1 MTIQVVEKIHMETQ
15 ICQKI
20 SFLGVNWKFM
30 HE

>member
-1 MTIQVVEKIHMETQ
+1 MTIQIVEKIHMEIQ
-15 ICQKI
+15 IYQKI